1 MSIKFYFYLLYC
13 MLQKNRRQQMNLS
26 IKLEHFDIKNVH
38 FMELIINKVMHG
50 MFSNVIYTD
59 SNVIFSGIY
68 IQLPLICD
76 ENRNFV
82 TQQVI
87 QLENKLIEQYKIFFN
102 VIKEPLYNNKFYF
115 HDTIN
120 SNPFILKISGL
131 WETETHF
138 GINRKII
145 QTTTK

>member
-1 MSIKFYFYLLYC
+1 
-13 MLQKNRRQQMNLS
+13 MLQKNRRQEMNLS
-26 IKLEHFDIKNVH
+26 IKLEHFDIKNVL
-38 FMELIINKVMHG
+38 FMELILNEVMNG
-50 MFSNVIYTD
+50 LFSNIIYTD

-68 IQLPLICD
+68 IQLPFICD
-76 ENRNFV
+76 ENRNIV
-82 TQQVI
+82 TQQVV

-102 VIKEPLYNNKFYF
+102 VIKDPLYNNKFYF

-120 SNPFILKISGL
+120 SIPYILKISGI
-131 WETETHF
+131 WETESQF

>member
-1 MSIKFYFYLLYC
+1 

-26 IKLEHFDIKNVH
+26 IKLDHFDINNVH
-38 FMELIINKVMHG
+38 FMELIQNKVMQG
-50 MFSNVIYTD
+50 LFSNVVYTD

-76 ENRNFV
+76 ENRNIV
-82 TQQVI
+82 TQQVV
-87 QLENKLIEQYKIFFN
+87 QLENKLIEQYKIFFS
-102 VIKEPLYNNKFYF
+102 VIKEPIYNNKFYF

-120 SNPFILKISGL
+120 SNPFLLKISGI
-131 WETETHF
+131 WETDTHF
-138 GINRKII
+138 GINRKVI

>member
-1 MSIKFYFYLLYC
+1 

-68 IQLPLICD
+68 IQLPLIND

-120 SNPFILKISGL
+120 SKYNLKISGI
-131 WETETHF
+131 WETESQF

-145 QTTTK
+145 QTTIK